1 MSTFPVLRTGAVIQF
16 PATRATQFATDVVQF
31 IDGSEQRFRG
41 YAQSYHRWII
51 NCDSL
56 DETELNDIRTFVQG
70 MNGAVGVF
78 SFTDPWDSTVYP
90 KCSIEGDML
99 VELLAEPMQGRT
111 SIVIRENKT

>member
-1 MSTFPVLRTGAVIQF
+1 MSIFPILKTGAIIQF
-16 PATRATQFATDVVQF
+16 PAIRTTQCATDVVQF
-31 IDGSEQRFRG
+31 IDGTEQRFRA

-56 DETELNDIRTFVQG
+56 DETEINNIRNFVQS

-90 KCSIEGDML
+90 KCSIEGDAL
-99 VELLAEPMQGRT
+99 VELLADPMQGRT
-111 SIVIRENKT
+111 TVVIRENKT